1 MTPAQGRPEP
11 ATAPWVDDAEG
22 VVGVR
27 KRVGVFGGSFDP
39 VHDAH
44 VALAEAA
51 LADLRLDQV
60 RWIPAGQP
68 WQKTREM
75 TPAADR
81 VAMVQA
87 AIAHEPRFVLD
98 RIEVDRPGASFTLDT
113 VRALAAAHPGTQ
125 WFLLIGQDQYTGLHT
140 WRDWQ
145 TLLGLVVLAVANRP
159 GDAREPHPDVQRF
172 PHRMVPLPMLDIS
185 STDIR
190 RRAHQGA
197 DFSRLVPPAVARYI
211 ETHGLYRSPV
221 RS

>member
-1 MTPAQGRPEP
+1 MTR
-11 ATAPWVDDAEG
+11 
-22 VVGVR
+22 
-27 KRVGVFGGSFDP
+27 RVGVFGGTFDP
-39 VHDAH
+39 VHAAH

-51 LADLRLDQV
+51 LVELRLDEV
-60 RWIPAGQP
+60 RWIPTGQP
-68 WQKTREM
+68 WQKAREI
-75 TPAADR
+75 TSAVHR

-87 AIAHEPRFVLD
+87 AIAHEPRFTLD
-98 RIEVDRPGASFTLDT
+98 RSEVDRSGASFTLDT
-113 VRALAAAHPGTQ
+113 VRALAAAQPGTQ
-125 WFLLIGQDQYTGLHT
+125 WFLLIGQDQYAGLHT

-159 GDAREPHPDVQRF
+159 GDTRRPDPDVQRF

-190 RRAHQGA
+190 RRVGMGA
-197 DFSRLVPPAVARYI
+197 DISPLVPPAVARYI